1 MGNNGEVLGLLS
13 LGSQRARITRLPERD
28 LAIGKRLITSSRKG
42 AYILTEWLPFGKFHL
57 DAVYQAAIF
66 QGPCNRRSK
75 EYALNRPSGFEEA
88 PKKVRSESRVMGD
101 YLVRFGEHLSSPDR
115 LTGVNLGPYR
125 VDS

>member
-1 MGNNGEVLGLLS
+1 MHLPCEVG
-13 LGSQRARITRLPERD
+13 GPRLTERD
-28 LAIGKRLITSSRKG
+28 LAIEKRVISGEGPMYLLNGYRLASFT
-42 AYILTEWLPFGKFHL
+42 LT
-57 DAVYQAAIF
+57 QSINQAIF
-66 QGPCNRRSK
+66 QGPCNRRSKEK

-88 PKKVRSESRVMGD
+88 PKKVRLESRVMGD

>member
-1 MGNNGEVLGLLS
+1 M
-13 LGSQRARITRLPERD
+13 
-28 LAIGKRLITSSRKG
+28 ITSSREG
-42 AYILTEWLPFGKFHL
+42 AYILTEWLPFGKFHF
-57 DAVYQAAIF
+57 DAVYQAIF
-66 QGPCNRRSK
+66 QGPCNRRSKEK

-88 PKKVRSESRVMGD
+88 PKKVRLESRVMGD